1 MKCERWIDQHDSS
14 VGKRK
19 TLSPRQE
26 SNPGRPEHREAG
38 LSTELRELIA
48 RSYTKLNNT
57 QSGIESL
64 FLLEIMQIIGDRGV
78 LHYRLTS

>member
-1 MKCERWIDQHDSS
+1 MRKVDWSTWFER
-14 VGKRK
+14 GKK
-19 TLSPRQE
+19 KNSEPPRQE
-26 SNPGRPEHREAG
+26 SNPGRPEHREVG

-64 FLLEIMQIIGDRGV
+64 FLLEIMQIIGDRGI